1 MPDDMIRRHGPAT
14 ARHPLMLDS
23 PHSGRF
29 CPADFDAAVDQ
40 AALRD
45 GEDCFID
52 ALWLPATERGVPLL
66 AAQFS
71 RTYIDP
77 NRHAGDIDL
86 DLVDGGAWPVQG
98 AGAWQPSGKAGI
110 GKALVWRLLDDG
122 RPIYDRRLSVAELQ
136 NRIAVH
142 HRPYHAALRALLDA
156 AHAQFGVAYHL
167 NGHSMNPVSGL
178 LGNADGSG
186 AGRPRADMVL
196 GDRDGTTCAPSF
208 TTFVREALPGMGYRV
223 AVNHLFKGVEL
234 VRAFAEPAGDRHSL
248 QFEVNKLLSMD
259 LATRQPHAG
268 FARLQADL
276 MRLVDGVCGRF
287 APGQQAAGPP
297 RVTAPPSRPSTSAA

>member
-1 MPDDMIRRHGPAT
+1 MHDTLLRLHGPALP
-14 ARHPLMLDS
+14 RHPLVLDS
-23 PHSGRF
+23 PHSGRVF
-29 CPADFDAAVDQ
+29 PADFGAAIDQ

-52 ALWLPATERGVPLL
+52 DLWLPATERGVPLL

-86 DLVDGGAWPVQG
+86 DLLAGGTWPGQG
-98 AGAWQPSGKAGI
+98 ADAWQPSGKARI

-122 RPIYDRRLSVAELQ
+122 RSIYDRRLSVAVLQ
-136 NRIAVH
+136 NRIATY

-156 AHAQFGVAYHL
+156 AQAQFGVVYHL
-167 NGHSMNPVSGL
+167 DCHSMNPVSGL

-186 AGRPRADMVL
+186 AGLARADMVL
-196 GDRDGTTCAPSF
+196 GDRDGTTCAPAF
-208 TTFVREALPGMGYRV
+208 TAFVREALLGMGYRV
-223 AVNHLFKGVEL
+223 AVNDPFKGVEL
-234 VRAFAEPAGDRHSL
+234 VRAFADPARGRHSL
-248 QFEVNKLLSMD
+248 QLEVNKLLYMD
-259 LATRQPHAG
+259 MTTQQPHAG

-276 MRLVDGVCGRF
+276 MRLVDRVCGRF
-287 APGQQAAGPP
+287 GMG
-297 RVTAPPSRPSTSAA
+297 